1 MAQSTLHFS
10 IGMALG
16 TAFALPQLARAWKTG
31 KKLASGFGCLFIYS
45 YGLGLYATIPSILRH
60 IETTESLTKEW
71 WMNIFLFYPLI
82 EKIDGPSI
90 VLGELLIAL
99 LFGLHYIMLLLAIK
113 HCSNR

>member
-16 TAFALPQLARAWKTG
+16 TVLALPQLARAWKTG
-31 KKLASGFGCLFIYS
+31 KKLATLFGRLFIYS